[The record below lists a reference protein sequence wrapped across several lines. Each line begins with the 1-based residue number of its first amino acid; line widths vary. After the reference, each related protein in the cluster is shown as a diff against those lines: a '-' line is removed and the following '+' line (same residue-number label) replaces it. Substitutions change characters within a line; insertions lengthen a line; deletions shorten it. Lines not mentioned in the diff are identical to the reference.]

1 MSKFL
6 KNYKENYSMNHQ
18 SHHCLYIQRKRVSM
32 VKYLQNHDLCVNIH
46 DNQELETT

>member
-6 KNYKENYSMNHQ
+6 KNYKENYSMNDQ
-18 SHHCLYIQRKRVSM
+18 SHHCLYIQRKCISM
-32 VKYLQNHDLCVNIH
+32 VKYLQNRDLCVNIH